1 MAKLK
6 STLMVGAIAITLAGC
21 QNLAPQQTA
30 KQSTVEPVQV
40 LESEPVLV
48 QRTEPKV
55 KPEWDEA
62 PIKSVL
68 LELEKDPKK
77 ADLWEITRNNMRL
90 DHNLDKKV
98 VQQHVDWYVEHD
110 KYLNRL
116 TGRASRYYHFVLHE
130 VIKRGMPAEIALIP
144 AVESSYDPFAK
155 SPAKAS
161 GAWQFMPAT
170 GDHYGLKRNW
180 WYDGRRDIVASTH
193 AALDYLEYLH
203 DYLDGDWLL
212 AMAAYN
218 AGEGTV
224 GRAVKRN
231 KKAGKPTD
239 FWNLKLPRETR
250 HYVPKILAISEVF
263 KHPEKHG
270 LALAPLADKPY
281 FEIVDTGGQ
290 IDLSRAA
297 ELSGVE
303 LDEIYKLNAGF
314 SQWATD
320 PEGPHQ
326 LLIPVDNAARFKT
339 ELASLAPS
347 DRVNWARYEVKPGDS
362 LSVIAKRFNTNI
374 STIQTSNDLKGS
386 LIRVGQSLLIP
397 SALVDASQY
406 RLSVAQRSSNS
417 IRKSAPAGSKKILHT
432 VKSGDSLWKVAQ
444 RYGVDHKS
452 IARWNN
458 FATSK
463 TLKIGERLAIFKA
476 DDQASSTAE
485 YLVRKGDNLSV
496 IAQRHNISVQQL
508 LKWNDISIDTLL
520 MPGQP
525 LRVKQPEQG

>member
-1 MAKLK
+1 
-6 STLMVGAIAITLAGC
+6 
-21 QNLAPQQTA
+21 
-30 KQSTVEPVQV
+30 
-40 LESEPVLV
+40 
-48 QRTEPKV
+48 
-55 KPEWDEA
+55 
-62 PIKSVL
+62 
-68 LELEKDPKK
+68 
-77 ADLWEITRNNMRL
+77 
-90 DHNLDKKV
+90 
-98 VQQHVDWYVEHD
+98 
-110 KYLNRL
+110 
-116 TGRASRYYHFVLHE
+116 
-130 VIKRGMPAEIALIP
+130 
-144 AVESSYDPFAK
+144 
-155 SPAKAS
+155 
-161 GAWQFMPAT
+161 MPAT
-170 GDHYGLKRNW
+170 GDHFGLKRNW

-263 KHPEKHG
+263 KNPEKHG

-326 LLIPVDNAARFKT
+326 LLVPVDNAARFKT

-347 DRVNWARYEVKPGDS
+347 DRINWARYEVKPGDS

-374 STIQTSNDLKGS
+374 STIQTSNDLKSS

-406 RLSVAQRSSNS
+406 RLSDTQRRTAS

-432 VKSGDSLWKVAQ
+432 VKSGDSLWKIAKL
-444 RYGVDHKS
+444 YGVDHKS

-458 FATSK
+458 FGTSK

-476 DDQASSTAE
+476 DAQASSTAQ